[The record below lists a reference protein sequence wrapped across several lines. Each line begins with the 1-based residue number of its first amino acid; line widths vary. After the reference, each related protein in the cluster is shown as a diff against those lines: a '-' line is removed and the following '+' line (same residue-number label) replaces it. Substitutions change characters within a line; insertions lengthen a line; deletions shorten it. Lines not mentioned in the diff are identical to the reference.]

1 MCNANY
7 NHWGCLEFAHYPGPQ
22 MSVDESTSRSIRCQK
37 CGNWALTGSRFCANR
52 EYLGVVKALGVQDN
66 LNKADSFC
74 SDQQ

>member
-1 MCNANY
+1 
-7 NHWGCLEFAHYPGPQ
+7 